1 MIGELA
7 FLHVIHNAM
16 LYLNFPQRAW
26 QNLSR
31 CCGLTW
37 PSLGQLPGCIPS
49 QPLMC
54 PVEAAQ
60 EAEKSLTQ
68 CKQALLCNNWNIGVL
83 SALFSS

>member
-31 CCGLTW
+31 GCGLTW
-37 PSLGQLPGCIPS
+37 PSLGQLLWLY
-49 QPLMC
+49 PLPAPDVPC
-54 PVEAAQ
+54 
-60 EAEKSLTQ
+60 
-68 CKQALLCNNWNIGVL
+68 
-83 SALFSS
+83 